1 MICCEKLK
9 NVLILNNRFSY
20 LERMSIESSGSER
33 YDTREFR
40 RSRPSQPIDRSIAF
54 MSVSGLIFAI
64 IYIT

>member
-1 MICCEKLK
+1 
-9 NVLILNNRFSY
+9 
-20 LERMSIESSGSER
+20 MSIESSGSER

-40 RSRPSQPIDRSIAF
+40 RSHPSQPIDRSIAF